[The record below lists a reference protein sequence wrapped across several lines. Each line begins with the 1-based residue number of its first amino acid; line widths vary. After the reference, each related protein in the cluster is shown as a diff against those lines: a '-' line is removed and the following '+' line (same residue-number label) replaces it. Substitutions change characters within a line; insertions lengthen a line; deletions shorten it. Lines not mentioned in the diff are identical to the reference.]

1 MSITPEYHS
10 DNPAALAFPYAN
22 AMVKNHFL
30 DGFYATNAQEQL
42 ELDALEAKADL
53 IGFLGKRYIV
63 HSGRSITIPAFSEAW
78 DFVTYSDFEE
88 GLDFSGD
95 LVSYGTVRIE
105 KMWVDRSIG
114 DSAIRALCL
123 TFDNVKTLPFL
134 KDIES
139 DHLLYTPVFAVND
152 IQEVRSA

>member
-1 MSITPEYHS
+1 
-10 DNPAALAFPYAN
+10 
-22 AMVKNHFL
+22 
-30 DGFYATNAQEQL
+30 
-42 ELDALEAKADL
+42 
-53 IGFLGKRYIV
+53 
-63 HSGRSITIPAFSEAW
+63 
-78 DFVTYSDFEE
+78 
-88 GLDFSGD
+88 
-95 LVSYGTVRIE
+95 
-105 KMWVDRSIG
+105 MWVDRSIG